1 MRLDQRG
8 AVILAVAHDALVAD
22 LRGARASAGGRRT
35 GTAAQGRR
43 AGRTFFVSGQEQ
55 QMRFPDLPTRGPAP
69 MTGSAGALA
78 SVDAPDDDIPVRPTF
93 FRDKKNDTNFKTL
106 ISTFAKVKE
115 FTNW

>member
-1 MRLDQRG
+1 
-8 AVILAVAHDALVAD
+8 
-22 LRGARASAGGRRT
+22 
-35 GTAAQGRR
+35 
-43 AGRTFFVSGQEQ
+43 
-55 QMRFPDLPTRGPAP
+55 MRFPDLPTRGPAP

-115 FTNW
+115 FTNWTYSRKLVTKSVKPWEDQPQRLSPRPWG